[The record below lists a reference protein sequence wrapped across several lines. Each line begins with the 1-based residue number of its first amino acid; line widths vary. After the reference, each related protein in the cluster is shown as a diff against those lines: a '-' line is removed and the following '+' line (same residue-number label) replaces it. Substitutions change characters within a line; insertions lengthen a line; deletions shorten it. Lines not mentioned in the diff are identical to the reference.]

1 MFSLKTLFCKNYK
14 VSVELNGSNEL
25 RISGEV
31 IDEKHKPSP
40 LVQGGLEIMIHV
52 KIEWN
57 SEKNLAI
64 FKSKIE
70 SVQYP
75 IHDDYM
81 DDSKEIK
88 DELLKEF
95 KNLEVDSSDDE
106 DVSEEVQESGNY
118 CIVLT
123 D

>member
-1 MFSLKTLFCKNYK
+1 
-14 VSVELNGSNEL
+14 
-25 RISGEV
+25 
-31 IDEKHKPSP
+31 
-40 LVQGGLEIMIHV
+40 MIHV

-95 KNLEVDSSDDE
+95 KNLDVNSSDEE
-106 DVSEEVQESGNY
+106 DVFEEAQENGND

-123 D
+123 H

>member
-1 MFSLKTLFCKNYK
+1 MLK
-14 VSVELNGSNEL
+14 LNGIAKRTWQYSN
-25 RISGEV
+25 
-31 IDEKHKPSP
+31 
-40 LVQGGLEIMIHV
+40 Q
-52 KIEWN
+52 
-57 SEKNLAI
+57 
-64 FKSKIE
+64 KIE
-70 SVQYP
+70 SLKYP
-75 IHDDYM
+75 IHDDYI

>member
-1 MFSLKTLFCKNYK
+1 
-14 VSVELNGSNEL
+14 
-25 RISGEV
+25 
-31 IDEKHKPSP
+31 
-40 LVQGGLEIMIHV
+40 MIHV

-95 KNLEVDSSDDE
+95 KNLEVDSIDDE

-118 CIVLT
+118 CIALT

>member
-1 MFSLKTLFCKNYK
+1 
-14 VSVELNGSNEL
+14 
-25 RISGEV
+25 
-31 IDEKHKPSP
+31 
-40 LVQGGLEIMIHV
+40 
-52 KIEWN
+52 
-57 SEKNLAI
+57 
-64 FKSKIE
+64 
-70 SVQYP
+70 
-75 IHDDYM
+75 M

-106 DVSEEVQESGNY
+106 DVSEEVQESGTD